1 MKDISKL
8 KPTFKLSASEIGRAT
23 LNWQMQSNDYQ
34 KDIRFGQHYCNFFK
48 LCRLEGVNKE
58 FEEVLWQTDDPVE
71 VLMLL
76 GLVTDW
82 EN

>member
-1 MKDISKL
+1 MRDISKL
-8 KPTFKLSASEIGRAT
+8 KPTFKLSASEINRAT
-23 LNWQMQSNDYQ
+23 QNWKMQTNDYQ
-34 KDIRFGQHYCNFFK
+34 KDIRLGQHYCNFFK
-48 LCRLEGVNKE
+48 LCRLEGDNKV